1 MDYKNGTQGHESKD
15 NEDQLPEI
23 NALRREEITTTKSSS
38 LGRKEDLTQ
47 RMAEQAIT
55 IRELTQQ
62 LQETQEEL
70 NDSARNQHELN
81 SLLQAAMSTP
91 GTTKRPTE
99 TPGPH
104 RLQARAPRLEDLE
117 YQEKV
122 RQQTAAPTPTTN
134 NTSSDPAALDFLK
147 ILAQTITQHNQHD
160 LTEPAKFNGQDQH
173 WDEFYN
179 QLRSYLAA
187 KNWLTTFDHPTGPG
201 AMDFDNTINV
211 KIYNKLTMLCH
222 KGTAITYVRMA
233 AEFDGWG
240 AGRKLLQ
247 RYHGFS
253 KQRQRTLRHTI
264 ETLRHVHG
272 TNICT
277 HIDLFEKLCT
287 QMAHNDPNNP
297 PTDEEKIDWFLD
309 TVTEKVYDSVNATCS
324 DANIAGTLTFNKLVK
339 LYVHKCFAN

>member
-1 MDYKNGTQGHESKD
+1 MDYKNGTQGHVSKD

-38 LGRKEDLTQ
+38 IGRKEDLTQ
-47 RMAEQAIT
+47 RMAEQART
-55 IRELTQQ
+55 IRELTQL
-62 LQETQEEL
+62 LQEKQEEL
-70 NDSARNQHELN
+70 HDSERNQYELN

-122 RQQTAAPTPTTN
+122 RQQNAVPTPTTN
-134 NTSSDPAALDFLK
+134 NTNQDPAALDFLK

-187 KNWLTTFDHPTGPG
+187 K
-201 AMDFDNTINV
+201 
-211 KIYNKLTMLCH
+211 KL
-222 KGTAITYVRMA
+222 
-233 AEFDGWG
+233 
-240 AGRKLLQ
+240 
-247 RYHGFS
+247 
-253 KQRQRTLRHTI
+253 
-264 ETLRHVHG
+264 
-272 TNICT
+272 
-277 HIDLFEKLCT
+277 
-287 QMAHNDPNNP
+287 AHNLRSSYKTWD
-297 PTDEEKIDWFLD
+297 KRF
-309 TVTEKVYDSVNATCS
+309 
-324 DANIAGTLTFNKLVK
+324 
-339 LYVHKCFAN
+339 